1 MLRLAQQITIL
12 TREIK
17 NLTRKMNKSRMF
29 VRKYIPFMILNKMYI
44 RIYMKIMFK
53 IVFKIIF
60 NFSIFIRRKK
70 TGYSLSICKK
80 ALRKISNSIFLLEF
94 QACKCFRMTIWRE
107 KKWKIAWLENR
118 FHPLHTK
125 CIKLF
130 SPNDQFI
137 SPNSAKVK
145 S

>member
-1 MLRLAQQITIL
+1 
-12 TREIK
+12 
-17 NLTRKMNKSRMF
+17 MNKSRMF

-80 ALRKISNSIFLLEF
+80 ALRKISNSIF
-94 QACKCFRMTIWRE
+94 C
-107 KKWKIAWLENR
+107 
-118 FHPLHTK
+118 
-125 CIKLF
+125 
-130 SPNDQFI
+130 
-137 SPNSAKVK
+137 
-145 S
+145 